1 MKLGLPYRDRSEAGR
16 ILAEK
21 LADYGARTDLVVLGL
36 TKGGVPVAAAV
47 AGALGAPLDVVVV
60 AKLGAP
66 AQPELEI
73 GAIAADGVRVLD
85 EDLIRALSLPPVA
98 VDGIARRELA
108 DLERCERFYRSRH
121 AALDLRERTVILVD
135 DGVAT
140 QLSML
145 AALRFVRKQAPRQ
158 VVLAAPVAA
167 ARALEL
173 SRHEVDDCV
182 CPAVPEPFFSV
193 ASWYWNFPLITDA
206 EVTRLF
212 EMRR

>member
-1 MKLGLPYRDRSEAGR
+1 
-16 ILAEK
+16 
-21 LADYGARTDLVVLGL
+21 
-36 TKGGVPVAAAV
+36 
-47 AGALGAPLDVVVV
+47 LDVVVV

-173 SRHEVDDCV
+173 WRQEVDDCV

-206 EVTRLF
+206 EVTRLL